1 MSSSSPRESRFFD
14 FLQQSFGPLEE
25 DLRRELLTQVEFLT
39 LKAGETLC
47 RQGDPTGAA
56 YLVMSGRLR
65 VAIEADGEAEQ
76 VINEVGRGEIVGE
89 MALLTDDPRSATVY
103 AVRDSVLAKLPRES
117 FFGLL
122 ERHPRFWMSLTRSI
136 VQRLRQQTSRERPG
150 AALLSSIALVPTDTS
165 VPLVEFASDFAAAL
179 EAFGSVTLLGSS
191 EVDAALCEKGIS
203 QVPAIDAT
211 SQRLAAWIEQREES
225 SRYSVY
231 RADAKWSH
239 WTQRCAR
246 QADLVVLVGSAK
258 GTPAPGDTESRLAEF
273 WRGGRAP
280 RRILVL
286 LHETGDPA
294 GTARWLTVREVD
306 EHFHVR
312 RRIGRDY
319 ARLAR
324 SVAGEAFA
332 LVLGGGGA
340 RGLAHIGVLR
350 ALEELR
356 IPIDFIGGTSIG
368 AAIGAMYILNRD
380 WREVQRSWRRS
391 FRSLRDF
398 TWPAVSLTKGSR
410 LNRSIRN
417 ALAHYQIEDL
427 WLPYFAVA
435 TNLTRAEQVV
445 SRRGGLFEAVRA
457 SVSLPGVFPPCLQ
470 QSGDYHADGGLLNN
484 VPVDIMRR
492 IAGHGPLIAV
502 DVSSRTELQADPRIR
517 TEMSGWTLLARR
529 LNPFARRLRGPG
541 IVSVWLRST
550 GVASVAAHNQ
560 MKPLA
565 DLYLELPVDDFGLME
580 FGALEPLVTRGYEL
594 SIERLRSWYEGRS
607 GVAARKHR
615 E

>member
-1 MSSSSPRESRFFD
+1 
-14 FLQQSFGPLEE
+14 
-25 DLRRELLTQVEFLT
+25 
-39 LKAGETLC
+39 
-47 RQGDPTGAA
+47 
-56 YLVMSGRLR
+56 
-65 VAIEADGEAEQ
+65 
-76 VINEVGRGEIVGE
+76 
-89 MALLTDDPRSATVY
+89 
-103 AVRDSVLAKLPRES
+103 
-117 FFGLL
+117 
-122 ERHPRFWMSLTRSI
+122 
-136 VQRLRQQTSRERPG
+136 
-150 AALLSSIALVPTDTS
+150 
-165 VPLVEFASDFAAAL
+165 
-179 EAFGSVTLLGSS
+179 
-191 EVDAALCEKGIS
+191 
-203 QVPAIDAT
+203 
-211 SQRLAAWIEQREES
+211 
-225 SRYSVY
+225 
-231 RADAKWSH
+231 
-239 WTQRCAR
+239 
-246 QADLVVLVGSAK
+246 
-258 GTPAPGDTESRLAEF
+258 
-273 WRGGRAP
+273 
-280 RRILVL
+280 VL

-294 GTARWLTVREVD
+294 GTAGWLTVREVD
-306 EHFHVR
+306 EHFHVH
-312 RRIGRDY
+312 RRIERDY

-350 ALEELR
+350 ALQELR

-368 AAIGAMYILNRD
+368 AVIGAMYALNRD

-457 SVSLPGVFPPCLQ
+457 SASLPGVFPPCLQ
-470 QSGDYHADGGLLNN
+470 QSGDYLVDGGLLNN
-484 VPVDIMRR
+484 VPVGIMRR

-517 TEMSGWTLLARR
+517 TETSGWTLLARQ
-529 LNPFARRLRGPG
+529 LNPFAKRLRGPG

-550 GVASVAAHNQ
+550 GVASVAARNQ
-560 MKPLA
+560 TKPLA
-565 DLYLELPVDDFGLME
+565 DLYLELSVDDFGLME
-580 FGALEPLVTRGYEL
+580 FGAFEPLVSRGYEL

-607 GVAARKHR
+607 GVATRKHW